1 MLAGRVTQPVKTTLK
16 QALYRYLPSTLSG
29 RGRFVKT
36 NQPSLLVV
44 LGLLAGLFGWTW
56 LACPATAT
64 AASPATAYRAVLD
77 QYCVVCHNDQLRT
90 AGLSLAKADV
100 GDVSKDAATW
110 EKVLGKLQAAA
121 MPPPGVPRPDP
132 ATYRSFATYLETSL
146 DRAAAA
152 HLQPGRPAVHRLN
165 RAEYRNAVHDL
176 LAVDVDVDSLLPPD
190 DSGYGFDNIADLLSV
205 SPLLLER
212 YVSAAGKIS
221 RLAIGDPAMKPAL
234 ATYEIPP
241 LLIQDERMSE
251 DLPFGSRGGT
261 VIRHN
266 FPVDGTYDLQIRM
279 QRDPSDRIFGLTE
292 PHQME
297 VLVDGARV
305 KTFTVGGGYTPANA
319 STVPAWKRVEDRFH
333 GRTDAALNK
342 YESTADANLE
352 VRFPVKAGERL
363 IGITFPREA
372 FEPEGALQAQMVGLY
387 PHRKVIYHGV
397 GPAVAKV
404 VINGP
409 YDIQGPGD
417 TPSRRKVFV
426 CRPNGTN
433 DETACAA
440 KILARLARRAY
451 RRPVADKDLKILL
464 GLYKQGRG
472 GGDFE
477 AGIGMA
483 LQGMLVN
490 PEFLFR
496 VERDPANLPP
506 GTAHRISDLELA
518 SRLSF
523 FLWSSIPDDEL
534 LNVAAAGKLK
544 NPAVLEQEVRRMLAD
559 PRSAALV
566 DNFAGQWL
574 YVRNVQKV
582 VPDPAEFFG
591 FNENLRRDFEQ
602 ETDLFLK
609 SNLREDKSVLNL
621 LDANYTFLNERLAR
635 FYGVSGVYGSGFR
648 RVTLQGDERR
658 GLLGEGSI
666 LTVTSYANRTSPTVR
681 GKWVMENIL
690 GTPPPPPPPNVPS
703 LKEESADS
711 GKVQTMRERM
721 EEHRSNPACA
731 ACHARMDPIGFALE
745 NFNGVGRWRTAE
757 GATPIDPAGVLPDG
771 AKFDGPAGLRKI
783 LLSHPEQFATTV
795 TEKLLTYALGR
806 GLEYYDAPVVR
817 KITRDAAP
825 GNYRWSALIL
835 GIVKSVPFE
844 MRMTKQQDSPKVT
857 TTMSQVQGAR
867 SIRP

>member
-1 MLAGRVTQPVKTTLK
+1 MLAGRIAQPVKTTLK
-16 QALYRYLPSTLSG
+16 QALYRYSPSTLI
-29 RGRFVKT
+29 RPGRFVKT
-36 NQPSLLVV
+36 NQPHFLVLLT
-44 LGLLAGLFGWTW
+44 GFFGWTW
-56 LACPATAT
+56 LACPFT
-64 AASPATAYRAVLD
+64 AAAARSSPSPATTYRAVLD
-77 QYCVVCHNDQLRT
+77 QYCVICHNDQLRT

-100 GDVSKDAATW
+100 GDVSEDAATW
-110 EKVLGKLQAAA
+110 EKVLDKLQAAA

-132 ATYRSFATYLETSL
+132 ATYRSFATYLEASL

-165 RAEYRNAVHDL
+165 RAEYHNAIRDL
-176 LAVDVDVDSLLPPD
+176 LGVDVDVDSLLPPD

-221 RLAIGDPAMKPAL
+221 RLAIGDPTMKPAL
-234 ATYEIPP
+234 TTYEVPP

-251 DLPFGSRGGT
+251 ELPFGSRGGT

-266 FPVDGTYDLQIRM
+266 FPVDGTYDLTIRL

-292 PHQME
+292 PHEMD

-319 STVPAWKRVEDRFH
+319 PTVPAWKKVEDRFH

-352 VRFPVKAGERL
+352 LRFPVKAGSRL
-363 IGITFPREA
+363 IGITFQREKV
-372 FEPEGALQAQMVGLY
+372 EPEGALQAQMVDLY
-387 PHRKVIYHGV
+387 PHRKVIYQGA
-397 GPAVAKV
+397 GPAVAKII
-404 VINGP
+404 INGP
-409 YDIQGPGD
+409 YDVQGPGD
-417 TPSRRKVFV
+417 TPSRHKIFV
-426 CRPNGTN
+426 CRPKDSY

-440 KILARLARRAY
+440 KILATLARRAY
-451 RRPVADKDLKILL
+451 RRPVTNQDLKILL
-464 GLYKQGRG
+464 GLYKQGRSDG
-472 GGDFE
+472 HFE

-506 GTAHRISDLELA
+506 ATAHRISDLELA

-523 FLWSSIPDDEL
+523 FLWSSMPDDEL
-534 LNVAAAGKLK
+534 LGVASAGKLK
-544 NPAVLEQEVRRMLAD
+544 NPMVLEQEVRRMLAD
-559 PRSAALV
+559 SRSAALV

-574 YVRNVQKV
+574 YVRNMRKV
-582 VPDPAEFFG
+582 VPDPSEFFE

-602 ETDLFLK
+602 ETNLFFE

-621 LDANYTFLNERLAR
+621 LDADYTFLNERLAR
-635 FYGVSGVYGSGFR
+635 FYGVPGIYGSGFR
-648 RVTLQGDERR
+648 RVALQGDERR

-731 ACHARMDPIGFALE
+731 SCHTRMDPIGFALE
-745 NFNGVGRWRTAE
+745 NFDGVGKWRTAE
-757 GATPIDPAGVLPDG
+757 GGTPIDPAGVLPDG
-771 AKFDGPAGLRKI
+771 VKFDGPAGLRKI
-783 LLSHPEQFATTV
+783 LLSHPDQFATTV

-817 KITRDAAP
+817 KITRDAAS

-835 GIVKSVPFE
+835 GIVKSVPFQ
-844 MRMTKQQDSPKVT
+844 MRMTKPQEPKIT
-857 TTMSQVQGAR
+857 TTMSQVQGTGGTQ
-867 SIRP
+867 P